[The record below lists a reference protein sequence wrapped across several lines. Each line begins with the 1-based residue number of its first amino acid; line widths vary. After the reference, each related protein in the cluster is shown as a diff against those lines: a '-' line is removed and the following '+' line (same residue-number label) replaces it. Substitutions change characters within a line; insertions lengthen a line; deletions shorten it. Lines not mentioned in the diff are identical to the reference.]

1 MLILNILPGVIKTLN
16 SYIKLTIVMNISDSI
31 IESIR
36 ELEEFYFFLQ
46 VDKEEN
52 TWLTS
57 Y

>member
-1 MLILNILPGVIKTLN
+1 
-16 SYIKLTIVMNISDSI
+16 MNFSDSI

-52 TWLTS
+52 TWLT